1 MPVRDGRRAD
11 HDHVSDH
18 DHDCDT
24 TPIASMPAATTVTAP
39 SIRTGTTQNP
49 QLQATRRTVTM
60 AITDDIRKA
69 VTDPTPFYFA
79 AGTADL
85 ALQQAK
91 KVPGLVE
98 QLRAE
103 APAKIDAVRQT
114 DPKAVQEKATAR
126 VKETQ
131 ENLQTKVTE
140 IIGTLDTDLKK
151 LGETAQDL
159 ALRSVGVA
167 AEYAV
172 KARETYE
179 KVAEHG
185 EQAVKT
191 WRGEAAE
198 EIEDFA
204 IAVEPKAEPVEV
216 KETAGPAVA
225 RPAPAPAPAAKKT
238 AVKKAP
244 ARKPAA
250 KKTTPPAK

>member
-1 MPVRDGRRAD
+1 
-11 HDHVSDH
+11 
-18 DHDCDT
+18 
-24 TPIASMPAATTVTAP
+24 
-39 SIRTGTTQNP
+39 
-49 QLQATRRTVTM
+49 M

-151 LGETAQDL
+151 LGETAQDI

-179 KVAEHG
+179 RVAEHG
-185 EQAVKT
+185 EQAVRT

-198 EIEDFA
+198 EIEELA
-204 IAVEPKAEPVEV
+204 IAVEPKSQPVEV
-216 KETAGPAVA
+216 KDEPAAKPV
-225 RPAPAPAPAAKKT
+225 PAQAAPAPAAKK
-238 AVKKAP
+238 AAPKKAP
-244 ARKPAA
+244 ARKTTAA